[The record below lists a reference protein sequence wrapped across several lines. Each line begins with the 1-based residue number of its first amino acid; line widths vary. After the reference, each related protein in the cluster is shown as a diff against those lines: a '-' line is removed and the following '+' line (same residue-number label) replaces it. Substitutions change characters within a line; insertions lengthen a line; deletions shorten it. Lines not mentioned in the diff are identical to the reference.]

1 MNERLEHND
10 LRRPQSGSHGF
21 SQRDGRGYSSHS
33 KLKTDDVYSPRD
45 ESNTR
50 DRPLS
55 RDKSHPP
62 NASAGYAMSHD
73 RRPPSRNLDNR
84 PRESEQTAEDMSKT
98 QSSGSREGP
107 RAKPRAWDE
116 YLRKNTEEETGYSS
130 QSKQISAGDKRRG
143 DVYNPPE
150 VSNPRERDNAYRS
163 RLVNS
168 NTSEPNT
175 GHSRFHRHTSPSRK
189 SDEAQK
195 SGRTRTEHH
204 NKNRESEQKAGNMI
218 NTQSS
223 SSHVLRQAKPQAW
236 EEFLRK
242 KREEEAKVSQR
253 SQRTKDYADERNK
266 AIKGDS
272 KPTEDSGDK
281 VDEPEGKQFLPS
293 AT

>member
-21 SQRDGRGYSSHS
+21 SQREGRDYSSHN
-33 KLKTDDVYSPRD
+33 KQKAGDVYNPRE
-45 ESNTR
+45 ESNPG

-55 RDKSHPP
+55 REKSYPP
-62 NASAGYAMSHD
+62 NVSAGYPRTYE
-73 RRPPSRNLDNR
+73 RRSPSRNLGNR

-98 QSSGSREGP
+98 QSGGSREGP

-130 QSKQISAGDKRRG
+130 HSKQSSAGVKRTG

-168 NTSEPNT
+168 NTSEPNA
-175 GHSRFHRHTSPSRK
+175 GHSRFHRHASPNRK

-195 SGRTRTEHH
+195 SDRIRTEHH
-204 NKNRESEQKAGNMI
+204 NKHGESQQTAGNSS
-218 NTQSS
+218 NAQSS
-223 SSHVLRQAKPQAW
+223 GSQGLRQAKPQAW

-272 KPTEDSGDK
+272 KPTKDSGDK
-281 VDEPEGKQFLPS
+281 VDEPEGKQF
-293 AT
+293 

>member
-10 LRRPQSGSHGF
+10 LRRPQSGNHGF
-21 SQRDGRGYSSHS
+21 NQREGRGYISHN

-55 RDKSHPP
+55 REKSHPP

-73 RRPPSRNLDNR
+73 RRPPSRNLDKR
-84 PRESEQTAEDMSKT
+84 PRESEQTAEDMNKT

-107 RAKPRAWDE
+107 RATPRAWDE

-130 QSKQISAGDKRRG
+130 HSKQSSAG
-143 DVYNPPE
+143 VYSPRE
-150 VSNPRERDNAYRS
+150 VSSPRERDNAHRS
-163 RLVNS
+163 RPVNS
-168 NTSEPNT
+168 NPPDPNA
-175 GHSRFHRHTSPSRK
+175 GHSRFHRHTSSSRK

-195 SGRTRTEHH
+195 SNR
-204 NKNRESEQKAGNMI
+204 NKHGESQQTAGNSS
-218 NTQSS
+218 NAQSS
-223 SSHVLRQAKPQAW
+223 GSQSLRQAKPQAW

-281 VDEPEGKQFLPS
+281 VDEPEGKLF
-293 AT
+293 